1 MDAKAKCEIA
11 AQILGFCRFSV
22 DSAKQVCG
30 REDLNL
36 HGCYPRDLSLE
47 RLPLPPQGSS
57 PFRPTA
63 VPAARRPTEI
73 SRKQDASKME
83 AEDHMNRPDFPT
95 MEQVEKAT
103 HEQLARWYRFLPSG
117 DTKEQQKIQDRIAE
131 RFKELGGM
139 NPALSK
145 KIGF

>member
-1 MDAKAKCEIA
+1 
-11 AQILGFCRFSV
+11 
-22 DSAKQVCG
+22 
-30 REDLNL
+30 
-36 HGCYPRDLSLE
+36 
-47 RLPLPPQGSS
+47 
-57 PFRPTA
+57 
-63 VPAARRPTEI
+63 
-73 SRKQDASKME
+73 ME
-83 AEDHMNRPDFPT
+83 AEDHMDRPDFPT

-145 KIGF
+145 KIGV